1 MKRVRRSLLLRLFV
15 TSCLFA
21 QSKLVVGYYPSWNK
35 ASFPHTAIKYRNVTQ
50 IAHAFIF
57 PTSDGGLDLAGFSH
71 YPELISTAHLNGV
84 GVVISVGGYDLVR
97 TPRFGQVVKDT
108 VARRKF
114 VAALKAFCINNGY
127 DGADL
132 DWEYPKSED
141 RANAAL
147 LFRELR
153 AAFSDALPPLSLSI
167 AAPAT
172 DWNNGYDWAVMKE
185 VLDWVGVMT
194 YDFYGSWL
202 PTAGPNSPLYGSSSL
217 TGWID
222 QSVSYYKAKGIPAS
236 KILIG
241 TPFYGWQFNASAMY
255 GTSTAASQI
264 VYNSIVPF
272 IQQGWIRQWDAT
284 TRVPHIVN
292 PTQTRVISYDDAESI
307 AGKMKYVRDQ
317 SLGGTIVWALG
328 QDNFGGQQTL
338 LDAVAIGLG
347 LITDVR
353 HAATNELPQEF
364 RLDQNYPNPF
374 NPTTAISYQLLAN
387 SFVNLKV
394 YDVLG
399 SEVAT
404 LVDGTRAAGVHTA
417 HWDASSMPSGVYI
430 YRLRVSDESSGAT
443 PRYTKIMKMVLLR

>member
-1 MKRVRRSLLLRLFV
+1 MMKRVRRSLLLRLFV

-35 ASFPHTAIKYRNVTQ
+35 ASFPHTAIKYRNVTH

-217 TGWID
+217 SGWID

-328 QDNFGGQQTL
+328 QDNVGGQQPL
-338 LDAVAIGLG
+338 IDAVALGLG
-347 LITDVR
+347 LTTGVGMSETTEIPHD
-353 HAATNELPQEF
+353 F

-374 NPTTAISYQLLAN
+374 NGQTQIQYAIAVPGDYSLRVIDLLGRQVALLEDRYHPAGSYRSAF
-387 SFVNLKV
+387 S
-394 YDVLG
+394 
-399 SEVAT
+399 SAEV
-404 LVDGTRAAGVHTA
+404 
-417 HWDASSMPSGVYI
+417 PSGI
-430 YRLRVSDESSGAT
+430 YLCRLSGNGGNLT
-443 PRYTKIMKMVLLR
+443 RKIMVLR